1 MQRAPSVH
9 QRVGEEPRSASSC
22 TTASTYAQ
30 RDGWLSKARELRA
43 AVIPGSSAMTCDF
56 KSSVSSSLHLPGS
69 SRKTSG
75 REVTATLRRR
85 GEAKKASGMLLGLI
99 FARGVRRCE
108 KFFVRSCQA
117 SWRVTSAHGAHLRGK
132 IRASPVQRV
141 LPPSQRASLRCSM
154 ARPLRR
160 SLVHTDAEVPCGSVY
175 STDNSV
181 LRRAG

>member
-1 MQRAPSVH
+1 MQHAPDLDCRALVELVST
-9 QRVGEEPRSASSC
+9 SSC

-99 FARGVRRCE
+99 FARGVRRC
-108 KFFVRSCQA
+108 
-117 SWRVTSAHGAHLRGK
+117 GG
-132 IRASPVQRV
+132 I
-141 LPPSQRASLRCSM
+141 
-154 ARPLRR
+154 
-160 SLVHTDAEVPCGSVY
+160 
-175 STDNSV
+175 
-181 LRRAG
+181 